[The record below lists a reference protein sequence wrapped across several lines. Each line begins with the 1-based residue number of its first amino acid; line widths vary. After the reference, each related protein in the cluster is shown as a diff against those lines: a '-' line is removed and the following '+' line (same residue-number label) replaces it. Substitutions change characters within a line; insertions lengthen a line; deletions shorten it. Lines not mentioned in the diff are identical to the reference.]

1 MALDTPR
8 QLIRSLTFD
17 NTVECSFEGPVGKES
32 LLALP
37 AVRDTRSE
45 DGVHFLFTND
55 VSATLAGLMSIT
67 DERGQRVQSLQVRT
81 ATLEDVFI
89 SLTGR
94 RLRD

>member
-1 MALDTPR
+1 
-8 QLIRSLTFD
+8 D
-17 NTVECSFEGPVGKES
+17 NTVECSFSAPVKRER

-37 AVRDTRSE
+37 AVRDVRSE
-45 DGVHFLFTND
+45 DGSYLLFTND
-55 VSATLAGLMSIT
+55 VSATVAGLLGFT
-67 DERGQRVQSLQVRT
+67 DDSGQRAQSLQVRT